1 MKKKFDKT
9 GLKIFLIV
17 ICCLYLT
24 ASYFTIDAAI
34 ENHHIQQLITDFK
47 KGAISPCQYSQTYDM
62 NFCKVESNQKDITPT
77 FSIHPNT
84 DEIFIGSRG
93 DLLVSLKAA
102 VTPLINW
109 FMDFYAG
116 GHAALIDGADLN
128 DNQTGTNRIGTLIE
142 ITGLNERKEDND
154 VQIGYNDW
162 LFDNSLRA
170 NFVALK
176 VKATKEEREKAMQR
190 AEDMLGDPYNY
201 TFVFNTKNAHYCTD
215 ILSKAYAVVDKD
227 LNEDHFITTAQDI
240 IISEDT
246 FIFVYKEENKT
257 IVDENQKLLGTH
269 NVYYLDDSNE
279 YDFTSL

>member
-1 MKKKFDKT
+1 M
-9 GLKIFLIV
+9 
-17 ICCLYLT
+17 
-24 ASYFTIDAAI
+24 
-34 ENHHIQQLITDFK
+34 
-47 KGAISPCQYSQTYDM
+47 
-62 NFCKVESNQKDITPT
+62 
-77 FSIHPNT
+77 
-84 DEIFIGSRG
+84 GS
-93 DLLVSLKAA
+93 V
-102 VTPLINW
+102 
-109 FMDFYAG
+109 
-116 GHAALIDGADLN
+116 H
-128 DNQTGTNRIGTLIE
+128 
-142 ITGLNERKEDND
+142 
-154 VQIGYNDW
+154 NDW

-269 NVYYLDDSNE
+269 NVYYLDDGNE